1 MDILVTGGTGFI
13 GQKLVKRLLSHNHH
27 VSVLVRETSDTS
39 VLPDAVKLEKG
50 NLLDRESLDEIVKDN
65 GIVFHLAAYFDF
77 YPSDTDL
84 MYRVNVDGTRM
95 LAEACAEASVSQF
108 IYSSSTEAIGPVNNP
123 PADEETEPQPAFDYG
138 KSKVLAEEAVR
149 EVSANTGLIH
159 TIVRPTGV
167 MGEGDFYTAYET
179 IRALNKEEVPVLP
192 GDGEKHIM
200 YTHVDDVT
208 RGFEAAMVPAAN
220 NETIIVCPD
229 EPMKY
234 NELIEYISDI
244 LGVEPPKRHVP
255 TALAKLGIALMSPFK
270 NWKENTF
277 LWHPQTIQSMDE
289 ERWYSNEK
297 AKRLLDWEPQMT
309 MEEGLKRAID
319 WYYENGYLERRG

>member
-13 GQKLVKRLLSHNHH
+13 GQRLVKRLLSYGHH

-39 VLPDAVKLEKG
+39 VLPDAANLELG
-50 NLLDRESLDEIVKDN
+50 NLLDKSSLTDIVEGKEV
-65 GIVFHLAAYFDF
+65 VFHLAAYFDF
-77 YPSDTDL
+77 YPSDKDL

-95 LAEACAEASVSQF
+95 LAEASADASVSKF
-108 IYSSSTEAIGPVNNP
+108 IYCSSTEAIGPVDNP
-123 PADEETEPQPAFDYG
+123 PANEETEPQPAFDYG

-149 EVSANTGLIH
+149 EVSSERGLIH

-167 MGEGDFYTAYET
+167 MGEGDLYTAYET
-179 IRALNKEEVPVLP
+179 IRALNRQEVPVLP

-200 YTHVDDVT
+200 YTHVDDVA
-208 RGFEAAMVPAAN
+208 RGFEATMVPAAN
-220 NETIIVCPD
+220 DETIIICPD
-229 EPMKY
+229 DPMKY
-234 NELIEYISDI
+234 NDLVEYICDL

-297 AKRLLDWEPQMT
+297 AKRLLDWNPQISMK
-309 MEEGLKRAID
+309 EGLKRAIE
-319 WYYENGYLERRG
+319 WYYENGYLERRK

>member
-138 KSKVLAEEAVR
+138 KSK
-149 EVSANTGLIH
+149 
-159 TIVRPTGV
+159 
-167 MGEGDFYTAYET
+167 
-179 IRALNKEEVPVLP
+179 
-192 GDGEKHIM
+192 
-200 YTHVDDVT
+200 
-208 RGFEAAMVPAAN
+208 
-220 NETIIVCPD
+220 
-229 EPMKY
+229 
-234 NELIEYISDI
+234 
-244 LGVEPPKRHVP
+244 
-255 TALAKLGIALMSPFK
+255 
-270 NWKENTF
+270 
-277 LWHPQTIQSMDE
+277 
-289 ERWYSNEK
+289 
-297 AKRLLDWEPQMT
+297 
-309 MEEGLKRAID
+309 
-319 WYYENGYLERRG
+319 